1 MEIKNQDL
9 IPNAGL
15 ILLRAE
21 WFDTVV
27 ALPGLADT
35 VQLDAQRIHQKLSKS
50 MRIAHS
56 WVINSPSSLT
66 NTIRELKQS
75 ELDLVVLLF
84 QVWAEDYYLQPIV
97 EAIGRI
103 PLALWCYQPWKTLP
117 ENLSFGDVLRG
128 SGLVGTLEGMGTL
141 RNLGNSYF
149 FTWGSPDDERPIKEL
164 SQFAKIAS
172 VRNQLKKAQFGLL
185 PRRNDQMQST
195 FVDEFRLRS
204 QVGPSVQYLSVG
216 DLLAAT
222 QAVSK
227 VELEEYL
234 EFIKAHYPLRGV
246 SMDALTNAARASLGL
261 AHLVLDRN
269 LDILSFD
276 DIADETHRV
285 LGLRP
290 CLYPPL
296 LFDKPVAITLEG
308 DLGAATAVFILQR
321 LTMSAVF
328 FVEFWVWDEQANCLI
343 GGHAGVQNPNVALPD
358 QIWISPDY
366 EFAQS
371 DRWEGAQ
378 LQFITKPGRVT
389 LLQLRSTP
397 TGWRA
402 IAFAGESLGGKPRLE
417 GYPHAL
423 IRSDVAL
430 DLLMKEFARV
440 GTTQHFAMVYGDVLG
455 EIEELGKLLDIPVSI
470 VQSGS

>member
-1 MEIKNQDL
+1 MDTVHHPL

-35 VQLDAQRIHQKLSKS
+35 VQADAQRIQEILNKS
-50 MRIAHS
+50 IRIAHR
-56 WVINSPSSLT
+56 WVINSPSSLS
-66 NTIRELKQS
+66 NAVCELKQC
-75 ELDLVVLLF
+75 ELDLLILLF

-97 EAIGRI
+97 EAIGKT

-117 ENLSFGDVLRG
+117 EKLSFGEVLRG
-128 SGLVGTLEGMGTL
+128 SGLVGTLEGLGTL
-141 RNLGNSYF
+141 RNLGHPYF
-149 FTWGSPDDERPIKEL
+149 FTWGSPDDERPFKEL
-164 SQFAKIAS
+164 NLFAKVAS

-185 PRRNDQMQST
+185 PQRNEQMQST

-204 QVGPSVQYLSVG
+204 QLGPSVQYLSVG
-216 DLLAAT
+216 DLSAAAH
-222 QAVSK
+222 AVSK
-227 VELEEYL
+227 EELEEYL
-234 EFIKAHYPLRGV
+234 DYIKEHYPLRGV
-246 SMDALTNAARASLGL
+246 SIDALTNAARASLGL
-261 AHLVLDRN
+261 AHLALDRN

-308 DLGAATAVFILQR
+308 DLGAATAAFILQR

-328 FVEFWVWDEQANCLI
+328 FVEFWVWDEQANYLI
-343 GGHAGVQNPNVALPD
+343 GGHAGAQNPQVALPE

-371 DRWEGAQ
+371 DRWEGTQ
-378 LQFITKPGRVT
+378 LQFIAKPGRVT
-389 LLQLRSTP
+389 LLQLRGTP
-397 TGWRA
+397 TGWQA
-402 IAFAGESLGGKPRLE
+402 IAFGGESLGGNPRLE

-423 IRSDVAL
+423 IRPDAAL
-430 DLLMKEFARV
+430 GSLMEVFARI

-455 EIEELGKLLDIPVSI
+455 EIEELGKLWNIPVSI
-470 VQSGS
+470 IQPGS